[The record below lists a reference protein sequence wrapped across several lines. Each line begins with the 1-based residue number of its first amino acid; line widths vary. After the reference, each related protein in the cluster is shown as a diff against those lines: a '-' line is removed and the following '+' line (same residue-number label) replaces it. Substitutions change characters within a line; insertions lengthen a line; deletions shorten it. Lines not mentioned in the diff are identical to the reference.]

1 MDLASGDKEKL
12 TEGYYNFQL
21 TDRMRLSFS
30 LQHVLETPS
39 DSSKFGYILPGIRLQ
54 AAF

>member
-1 MDLASGDKEKL
+1 MDLASGDMENL

-21 TDRMRLSFS
+21 TDRLRLSFS
-30 LQHVLETPS
+30 LQHVLDTPS
-39 DSSKFGYILPGIRLQ
+39 DTSKFGFLLPGVRLQ